1 MLSTFVQ
8 FCIQWIGTDPLWPKI
23 ILILIVILVLVGPR
37 RVITIK
43 KKDNNKWTIFF

>member
-8 FCIQWIGTDPLWPKI
+8 FCTQWIGTDPRWPKI

-37 RVITIK
+37 RVITVR
-43 KKDNNKWTIFF
+43 KKDNNKWSIFF